1 MIVYRSAR
9 VPCRKLTPLHGH
21 ELEQGGGEK
30 HECVPEVL
38 RFLHLP
44 HCMWRNL
51 NQKKSPSGWN
61 HCCPSWNV
69 FSFKGDIVVIFSQN
83 QHKVQ
88 KHPANKN
95 DSIFHT
101 FSMLFAKSGQIGT
114 LNKITF
120 ARNLFCKWLCN
131 KNLSNTHTFIGP
143 LLSLWEEYIS
153 LFRKAPK
160 LAQKM
165 LISLWI
171 KLVKYRWWCWQKHM
185 KKFKTQ

>member
-30 HECVPEVL
+30 HECVPEVH

-51 NQKKSPSGWN
+51 NKKKSPSGWN

-114 LNKITF
+114 LKLHLLEIFFANGCVTKTF
-120 ARNLFCKWLCN
+120 QILTHSLDLFCRYGRN
-131 KNLSNTHTFIGP
+131 
-143 LLSLWEEYIS
+143 IS
-153 LFRKAPK
+153 VYSEKIPNWHK
-160 LAQKM
+160 KM

-171 KLVKYRWWCWQKHM
+171 KLVKYRWWCWQKHL

>member
-1 MIVYRSAR
+1 MGA
-9 VPCRKLTPLHGH
+9 
-21 ELEQGGGEK
+21 GGK
-30 HECVPEVL
+30 HECVPEVH

-51 NQKKSPSGWN
+51 NQKKVPRDEIIAAQVGMCSALKVTLLW
-61 HCCPSWNV
+61 
-69 FSFKGDIVVIFSQN
+69 FFSQN

-114 LNKITF
+114 LKLHLLEIFFANGCVTKTF
-120 ARNLFCKWLCN
+120 QILTHSLDLFCRYGRN
-131 KNLSNTHTFIGP
+131 
-143 LLSLWEEYIS
+143 IS
-153 LFRKAPK
+153 VYSEKIPNWHK
-160 LAQKM
+160 KM

-171 KLVKYRWWCWQKHM
+171 KLVKYRWWCWQKLFAWKSSKHRKM
-185 KKFKTQ
+185 SPLFDSGAVLTILANRNL

>member
-1 MIVYRSAR
+1 MIDYRSAR
-9 VPCRKLTPLHGH
+9 IPCRKLTPLHGH

-30 HECVPEVL
+30 HECVPEVH

-51 NQKKSPSGWN
+51 NKKKSPSGWN

-114 LNKITF
+114 LKLHLLEIFFANGCVTKTF
-120 ARNLFCKWLCN
+120 QILTHSLDLFCRYGRN
-131 KNLSNTHTFIGP
+131 
-143 LLSLWEEYIS
+143 IS
-153 LFRKAPK
+153 VYSEK
-160 LAQKM
+160 LPN
-165 LISLWI
+165 W
-171 KLVKYRWWCWQKHM
+171 H
-185 KKFKTQ
+185 KKC